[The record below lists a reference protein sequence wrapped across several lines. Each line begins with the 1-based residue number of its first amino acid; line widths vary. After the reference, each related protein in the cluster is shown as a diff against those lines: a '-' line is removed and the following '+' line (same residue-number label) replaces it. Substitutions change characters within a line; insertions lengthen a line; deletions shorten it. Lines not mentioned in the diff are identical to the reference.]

1 MPGVRGRSGG
11 HNAKPAAIH
20 LITGTFRSDRH
31 GDEADAEATIDGAV
45 FPSPP
50 AFLPLSERA
59 QQIWAS
65 LGEHCGPWMAQR
77 DWIVVWAVVRMIERL
92 ILNHEAQLETDDAG
106 HPLAFKHVVI
116 EKADPMMPGAVS
128 EQTVVEAKSNPLV
141 DQEARLFSKL
151 SGYLSLMGL
160 SPIARARMPRMS
172 AATAADPLTSLMKRV
187 RDVKHASNSGS
198 EEQLCT

>member
-20 LITGTFRSDRH
+20 LMTGTFRSDRH
-31 GDEADAEATIDGAV
+31 GNEEEAEAAIESST
-45 FPSPP
+45 FPTPP
-50 AFLPLSERA
+50 AFLPLSDRA

-77 DWIVVWAVVRMIERL
+77 DWIVVWGVVRMIERL

-116 EKADPMMPGAVS
+116 EKQDPMVPGGVS
-128 EQTVVEAKSNPLV
+128 EQTIVEAKGNPLV

-160 SPIARARMPRMS
+160 SPIARTHMPRMS
-172 AATAADPLTSLMKRV
+172 PAAATQDPLTSLMKRA
-187 RDVKHASNSGS
+187 RTHP
-198 EEQLCT
+198 